1 MFLGRATWPACRWDA
16 ARRGTGCQRH
26 EDALLNWVAFS
37 PFEEFGGAA
46 GRMSAA
52 ATHPRNMCAHQKFCR
67 SKFCRPTTPGFELK
81 ISGFSLVLGCLLS
94 SSMPI
99 ALSAQTSTAERTLTE
114 NPVFQQNCAKCHGKT
129 AAGRHFAGPSLVS
142 EKTTAVSADD
152 LRNIISN
159 GKHRM
164 PRFAGKLTPE
174 EINTLVEQIKSLNQ
188 K

>member
-1 MFLGRATWPACRWDA
+1 VCASKSFADRSF
-16 ARRGTGCQRH
+16 ARS
-26 EDALLNWVAFS
+26 E
-37 PFEEFGGAA
+37 
-46 GRMSAA
+46 
-52 ATHPRNMCAHQKFCR
+52 FCR
-67 SKFCRPTTPGFELK
+67 STTPRFELK
-81 ISGFSLVLGCLLS
+81 TFGFSLVLCCLLS
-94 SSMPI
+94 SPI
-99 ALSAQTSTAERTLTE
+99 ALSAQTSTAEGTLTE

-164 PRFAGKLTPE
+164 PTFAGKLTPE
-174 EINTLVEQIKSLNQ
+174 EINRLVEQIKSLNT